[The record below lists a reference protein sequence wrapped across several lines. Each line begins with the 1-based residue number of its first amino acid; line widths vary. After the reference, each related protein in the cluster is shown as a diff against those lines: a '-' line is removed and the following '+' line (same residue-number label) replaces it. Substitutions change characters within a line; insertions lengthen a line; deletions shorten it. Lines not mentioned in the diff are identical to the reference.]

1 MKTDEELAA
10 EAQGLDESDDGLD
23 DFNMDI
29 GEVKQG
35 NFEDIVANTQTKWA
49 ETEIEAKAR
58 VAEELHLSAE
68 SVREREAAGEKSDEA
83 RLHAAQQ
90 KFEATAALNES
101 LLSSSYYNL
110 IQPKYSEKPPQRQYN
125 TPAFFP
131 QVQHPSLSNPETFKN
146 LTRDT
151 LFFAFYYQQQTY
163 QQYLAAR
170 QLKIDS
176 WRYHKKEN
184 TWFQRAHKP
193 TKTDDDYEIG
203 TYYYFDYLQDW
214 QCKNRNRRSTY
225 AEELWNIKYLPSFTW
240 EDLQEEVILKKQYL
254 RREVTRI
261 QKEGL
266 KVAEDYRKVAASHPS
281 KHSRKPAAT
290 GHGKREGGVKRF
302 SEAPDSSAPA
312 AKRRNVVMV

>member
-1 MKTDEELAA
+1 MMKTDEELAA

-214 QCKNRNRRSTY
+214 QCKNREFFRFDY
-225 AEELWNIKYLPSFTW
+225 VHLEDELNIPSIASSKTT
-240 EDLQEEVILKKQYL
+240 KQNQATQPPN
-254 RREVTRI
+254 ETNHDMS
-261 QKEGL
+261 
-266 KVAEDYRKVAASHPS
+266 AAAASA
-281 KHSRKPAAT
+281 AAT
-290 GHGKREGGVKRF
+290 AATTVA
-302 SEAPDSSAPA
+302 SLASST
-312 AKRRNVVMV
+312 N